1 MFFFYFQE
9 TEEAFYLFD
18 VGDVILKY
26 NAWLEKLPRVT
37 PFYGESPLGKG
48 RHLTAAWWQP
58 PIWLANVRAAG
69 LCRMQRRDIYI
80 LCANC
85 KVTWAPLKCCGH
97 CGVRI

>member
-1 MFFFYFQE
+1 MVCCPFSLAGNECFDFQE

-37 PFYGESPLGKG
+37 PFYGESPPEKG
-48 RHLTAAWWQP
+48 RHLSAAWWRL
-58 PIWLANVRAAG
+58 PIRLADVRAAG
-69 LCRMQRRDIYI
+69 ICRTQCRDVYI

-85 KVTWAPLKCCGH
+85 
-97 CGVRI
+97 